1 MSGGDSSPLR
11 GEVPGA
17 ARGWGLRRGLV
28 AMTLIAAAGLLVW
41 WGWFVLGFLDEPSAV
56 DRVRAALIMIGG
68 GSIAA
73 GFAGAAAVPLSGDE
87 VRHVA
92 MLARIGLE
100 AGDEEFYAGQLS
112 GILEHIDR
120 LQQLDTEDIPPTAQ
134 VVEIA
139 SRLRDDEP
147 RPSLTQEEALANAPA
162 AVNGLFRVPSIQEET

>member
-1 MSGGDSSPLR
+1 M
-11 GEVPGA
+11 
-17 ARGWGLRRGLV
+17 
-28 AMTLIAAAGLLVW
+28 
-41 WGWFVLGFLDEPSAV
+41 
-56 DRVRAALIMIGG
+56 
-68 GSIAA
+68 
-73 GFAGAAAVPLSGDE
+73 PLSRDE

-100 AGDEEFYAGQLS
+100 AGDEDFYAGQLS

-162 AVNGLFRVPSIQEET
+162 AVNGMFRVPSIQEET